1 MLKLLED
8 LENQARFSLKER
20 EALKDEVRRLN
31 TEVESYRDRL
41 LAKDA
46 DLNALKDELNAI
58 LGRKES
64 DSMDKVAI
72 KSKIQDLVRD
82 IEETIKQ
89 LNV

>member
-20 EALKDEVRRLN
+20 EALKDEVCRLN

-46 DLNALKDELNAI
+46 DLNALKDELNTI